1 MRLRAQAGGGADA
14 LPDPGFTDNLVLD
27 EYLVPFG
34 EWMGQAKDWIEEE
47 LKWLL
52 SAIEWPFATLNDFLV
67 RDIMEPVS
75 WFWIVVAFFLIGTLA
90 RNIKV
95 GVFAGVGI
103 GLCGILGPDHW
114 QATIETIG
122 FVGVAVLLC
131 VIIGVPLGIAC
142 GRVDAVWQV
151 VRPVLDAMQ
160 VVHAFVY
167 MLPFIAFFGVGN
179 VGATIVTMF
188 FALPPLVRLT
198 NLGIRQVPE
207 DVVEASRAYG
217 APEWRVLFDVQ
228 LPLARAA
235 IMTGINQTLLLA
247 ISMLGIAAIMGAEAL
262 GGRLFG
268 AISRQNVAEAVGT
281 GLAFYLVAVVLDRIS
296 QPEGTESGG
305 LLRRVRRAWAHR
317 RDPGALVQTDEA
329 PGQAEDQESQ
339 ELGSLAPLTAAE
351 RRSMLVAAAGGV
363 VAAVSVLLTW
373 SSGAGFLSAYGRTA
387 DERQPGESFSG
398 LSASGGSWF
407 GYLVLALGLFVVA
420 AAVAT
425 LVAPGRGPR
434 WLTADGA
441 VIASLALLVM
451 MIAYVLAAP
460 PDLAVGQSTGIGP
473 WVALL
478 GALTA
483 SGGSVG
489 WIRSARHAPLR
500 PLSARTRWGRV
511 IAAAFAAVVL
521 GVGAIS
527 AWSFDERQRVI
538 VTPEVQVRLDD
549 MKSRAEAN
557 PEQAGVIG
565 AEISQL
571 EAALE
576 ADSRIIVDG
585 VSGEGAGLGIWVF
598 LAGLAGLAATLPAA
612 GVFGRNEHRQWQW
625 SSITAGIGVGAA
637 CVGFGWIFTHVR
649 SAESTSQ
656 GEFVSGVGSFLAIA
670 GGLVLAAT
678 AAAVLKEF
686 RRAKVYADEVPAA
699 V

>member
-1 MRLRAQAGGGADA
+1 MRVLAQAEGGADG

-34 EWMGQAKDWIEEE
+34 EWMGQAKDWISEE
-47 LKWLL
+47 LRWLL
-52 SAIEWPFATLNDFLV
+52 YAIEWPFATLNDFLV
-67 RDIMEPVS
+67 RDVMEPVS
-75 WFWIVVAFFLIGTLA
+75 WFWIVVAFVVVGTLA

-103 GLCGILGPDHW
+103 GTCGILGPEHW

-131 VIIGVPLGIAC
+131 VIIGIPVGIAC

-317 RDPGALVQTDEA
+317 RDPGELVQTDEA

-339 ELGSLAPLTAAE
+339 ELGDLAPLTAAE
-351 RRSMLVAAAGGV
+351 RRSMLVAAVGGG

-373 SSGAGFLSAYGRTA
+373 SSGAGFLSAYGRSA
-387 DERQPGESFSG
+387 DERLPGQSFNG
-398 LSASGGSWF
+398 LAASGGSWF
-407 GYLVLALGLFVVA
+407 GFLVLVLGLFVVA

-425 LVAPGRGPR
+425 MVAPGRGPR

-441 VIASLALLVM
+441 AIASLALLVM
-451 MIAYVLAAP
+451 MMAYILAAP
-460 PDLAVGQSTGIGP
+460 PDLVVGQSTGIGP
-473 WVALL
+473 WVAFL

-483 SGGSVG
+483 SAGSVG

-500 PLSARTRWGRV
+500 PLSASTRWGRV
-511 IAAAFAAVVL
+511 VAAGFAAVVL

-538 VTPEVQVRLDD
+538 VTPEMQVQLDD

-557 PEQAGVIG
+557 PEQAGVVG
-565 AEISQL
+565 AEIAEF

-576 ADSRIIVDG
+576 ADHRIIVDG
-585 VSGEGAGLGIWVF
+585 VSGKGAGLGIWVF

-625 SSITAGIGVGAA
+625 SSITAGIGAGAA

-656 GEFVSGVGSFLAIA
+656 GEYVSGIGSFLAIA
-670 GGLVLAAT
+670 GGLVLAST

-686 RRAKVYADEVPAA
+686 RRAKVYADEVPAP